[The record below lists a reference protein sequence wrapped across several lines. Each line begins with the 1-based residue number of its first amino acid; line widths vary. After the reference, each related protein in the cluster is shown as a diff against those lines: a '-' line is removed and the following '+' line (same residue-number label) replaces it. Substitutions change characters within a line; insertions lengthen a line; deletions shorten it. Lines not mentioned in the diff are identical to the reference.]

1 MSKENI
7 TLIYSVIIRA
17 KHTILS
23 EYTEFSGNFSQII
36 IEIMKEIIMKFEDI
50 PNICRGYFFYGKYAL
65 FFLKY
70 NKVYIITML
79 PNVKLNNKEII
90 FAFLYS
96 IFDEMKSK
104 KEIDIEKMDKMKAYS
119 LIEFSKIFED
129 KIKLFNSNF
138 NTFINYIKNLKD
150 FQIYE
155 IKERNFESNIQL
167 PVLSKKQTH
176 TEKTEK
182 EETDFDNTDNNSN
195 SMNKSFNS
203 YMTYDSFKDDFLDK
217 NVISNNEY
225 DNNEEQKENLLKE
238 IEINEINKTSEIN
251 KNSELSNNINLNDTN
266 ESMNNNIDIQNN
278 IKCCICSKKTLIII
292 IVISILIIAS
302 ITLIIVFA
310 R

>member
-182 EETDFDNTDNNSN
+182 EETDFDITDNNSN

-251 KNSELSNNINLNDTN
+251 KNSELSNNINLNETN
-266 ESMNNNIDIQNN
+266 ESMDNNIDIQNN

>member
-7 TLIYSVIIRA
+7 TLVYSVIIRA

-36 IEIMKEIIMKFEDI
+36 VEIMKEIIMKFEDI
-50 PNICRGYFFYGKYAL
+50 PNICRSYFFYGKYAL

-96 IFDEMKSK
+96 IFE
-104 KEIDIEKMDKMKAYS
+104 EIKTKTELDIEKMDKMKAYS

-138 NTFINYIKNLKD
+138 NSFINYIKNLKE
-150 FQIYE
+150 FQNYE
-155 IKERNFESNIQL
+155 IKERYFESNIQL

-176 TEKTEK
+176 TEKTVK
-182 EETDFDNTDNNSN
+182 EDTDYESIDSNSN
-195 SMNKSFNS
+195 MNKSFNS

-217 NVISNNEY
+217 NVISNNEF
-225 DNNEEQKENLLKE
+225 DNNEDQKENLLQE
-238 IEINEINKTSEIN
+238 IEINEIKTNIEIN
-251 KNSELSNNINLNDTN
+251 KNSELSNNIILNDTN
-266 ESMNNNIDIQNN
+266 EALDNNINLQKSN
-278 IKCCICSKKTLIII
+278 KCCICSKKTLIII
-292 IVISILIIAS
+292 IILSIIVIACIGLIIGL
-302 ITLIIVFA
+302 TC
-310 R
+310 

>member
-155 IKERNFESNIQL
+155 IKERNFELNIQL

-266 ESMNNNIDIQNN
+266 ESMDNNIDIQNN

-292 IVISILIIAS
+292 IVLSIIVIACIGLIIGL
-302 ITLIIVFA
+302 TC
-310 R
+310 

>member
-7 TLIYSVIIRA
+7 ALIYSVIIRA

-182 EETDFDNTDNNSN
+182 
-195 SMNKSFNS
+195 
-203 YMTYDSFKDDFLDK
+203 
-217 NVISNNEY
+217 
-225 DNNEEQKENLLKE
+225 
-238 IEINEINKTSEIN
+238 
-251 KNSELSNNINLNDTN
+251 
-266 ESMNNNIDIQNN
+266 
-278 IKCCICSKKTLIII
+278 
-292 IVISILIIAS
+292 
-302 ITLIIVFA
+302 
-310 R
+310 

>member
-7 TLIYSVIIRA
+7 ALIYSVIIRA

-176 TEKTEK
+176 TEK

-266 ESMNNNIDIQNN
+266 ELMDNNIDIQNN

-302 ITLIIVFA
+302 ITLIIVFS

>member
-182 EETDFDNTDNNSN
+182 EETDFDITDNNSN

-266 ESMNNNIDIQNN
+266 ESMDNNIDIQNN